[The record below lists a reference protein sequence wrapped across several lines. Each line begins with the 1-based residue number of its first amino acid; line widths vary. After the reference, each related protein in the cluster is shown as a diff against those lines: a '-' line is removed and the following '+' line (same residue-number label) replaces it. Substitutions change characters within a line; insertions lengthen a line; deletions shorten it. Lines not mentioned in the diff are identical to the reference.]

1 LEKISSIK
9 NILTA
14 FAVFIFLFF
23 FNCSAQVKNNLQL
36 FNALVDSSITMAVS
50 FIPDSVKTIK
60 LESEGGPFEIFN
72 SEVINSLSMRG
83 YHLVNGNNSFG
94 IQYVVKDAV
103 TSYGDIFRNGLL
115 GDYYVPRSLHLSGS
129 INYSGST
136 IFSREFEYSSL
147 DTVKTENIELL
158 ENSAYAFTRGKLPA
172 EPFFSSI
179 LEPVVVIG
187 TAALA
192 VILFFTIRSK

>member
-1 LEKISSIK
+1 MDKISSIK
-9 NILTA
+9 NILRISVA
-14 FAVFIFLFF
+14 FIFLFI

-36 FNALVDSSITMAVS
+36 YNELVDSSITIVVS
-50 FIPDSVKTIK
+50 FIPDTVKTLK
-60 LESEGGPFEIFN
+60 LDSGGGPFEIFN
-72 SEVINSLSMRG
+72 SEVINNLSKRG
-83 YHLVNGNNSFG
+83 YHLVNGNNAFG

-103 TSYGDIFRNGLL
+103 TSYGDVFRAGLL
-115 GDYYVPRSLHLSGS
+115 GDYYVPRKLTLSGS
-129 INYSGST
+129 INFSGNT
-136 IFSREFEYSSL
+136 IFSRDFYYSSL
-147 DTVKTENIELL
+147 DTVKTEDIESL
-158 ENSAYAFTRGKLPA
+158 ENTAYAFTRGKLPA